1 MNHSQQIKVASM
13 LEIAERIV
21 GIGTPLSRCGRVRV
35 SGSTSSG
42 SSNVQRWI
50 SPSKE
55 SQCVYAP

>member
-1 MNHSQQIKVASM
+1 M